1 MSGSAD
7 LAEAYRAAVA
17 TRVIAM
23 LTPSEASEVA
33 SAMARPPVV
42 ERAVVAER
50 SLPLCVAAAL
60 VLVGAIFALLLASL
74 QRRQPPDETSGDV
87 DAFRV

>member
-33 SAMARPPVV
+33 SAP
-42 ERAVVAER
+42 
-50 SLPLCVAAAL
+50 SLSAHTSRC
-60 VLVGAIFALLLASL
+60 S
-74 QRRQPPDETSGDV
+74 RR
-87 DAFRV
+87 R